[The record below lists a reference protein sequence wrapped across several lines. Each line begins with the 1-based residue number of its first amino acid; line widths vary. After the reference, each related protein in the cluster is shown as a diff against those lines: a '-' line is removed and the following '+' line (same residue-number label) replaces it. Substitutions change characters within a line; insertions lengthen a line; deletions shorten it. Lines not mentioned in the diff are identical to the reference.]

1 MRKFYFTI
9 MTVLFALVSM
19 TASAATYDL
28 PEGEDAILASEAYG
42 MKLTTAYNFVGW
54 TVNGEAIGG
63 DGFTFG
69 DQNPDMPLMNL
80 TAGGPFAVTNSG
92 LENMWCQGTYL
103 RKSAN
108 GMDTSGQSGP
118 RWIGYSNMRKG
129 QIIVVQATVG
139 WNKGEEVR
147 YNDENG
153 NNEFIICNAY
163 RYNVSGDWQM
173 HFYNEYE
180 QPMQVEII
188 TDEIHALQNAD
199 LEEGQDSKA
208 DGFFYFR
215 VLQDGPV
222 YIMVGRNA
230 VVQGIQ
236 IWSPN
241 DEPEF
246 VNAPTCTVAETNGSA
261 REIVFKTSPTNY
273 GNPTYVFYSVDGEMP
288 IALTEEGLLDVENT
302 FGSLDDIPD
311 GYIGDGM
318 PAESGV
324 YVHVDAND
332 DESSDGVEDNIVTV
346 KAVAVSSTG
355 VISEIVD
362 LKVDVSYIQ
371 LNAPTLTLVGFDG
384 TERLYKVNWT
394 SNVGNDVEYTVTYE
408 ADGNSAVEISVGDVI
423 SFSQNVVVTVS
434 AGNAYED
441 GVCTQDADVPGIVF
455 KRKFTP
461 GYDDNQE
468 PLHDWDFQNLT
479 EEALSMIKGQVID
492 HYAILDDN
500 GAEIETYTVEQYE
513 NKEYPEGADLK
524 PIQKY
529 FGWDSADSRN
539 TNRHWRTW
547 IPTYETDGEGN
558 PTETIASSVY
568 AEDET
573 GMFHDLVVDNS
584 HSSYSTIA
592 IFTNQSGLFFMNRG
606 TINVQP
612 VQYGEYV
619 VLNTNGG
626 TTVTKS
632 EASATGCELSI
643 GQSVYVYN
651 IDIYTYDELPEVPEE
666 LVAVEGIA
674 AKTAKSRGTYN
685 VAGQRVNAGYKG
697 FVIKNGRVVYQK

>member
-1 MRKFYFTI
+1 MRKFYSL
-9 MTVLFALVSM
+9 VLSALVAMPLAVNAQTM
-19 TASAATYDL
+19 TEENET
-28 PEGEDAILASEAYG
+28 LANYKDGYRLE
-42 MKLTTAYNFVGW
+42 TDVNFVGSA
-54 TVNGEAIGG
+54 VNGEPITPATGLQFNGQTDYKING
-63 DGFTFG
+63 
-69 DQNPDMPLMNL
+69 
-80 TAGGPFAVTNSG
+80 TALDKVTNTG
-92 LENMWCQGTYL
+92 LEFLAVHTMKNNIGWSEGKAL
-103 RKSAN
+103 SSSSN
-108 GMDTSGQSGP
+108 E
-118 RWIGYSNMRKG
+118 RWISISNLRVG
-129 QIIVVQATVG
+129 QILVF
-139 WNKGEEVR
+139 EVSDASR
-147 YNDENG
+147 FMVN
-153 NNEFIICNAY
+153 
-163 RYNVSGDWQM
+163 SGGVDKNTANWDDVPVDPLIA
-173 HFYNEYE
+173 
-180 QPMQVEII
+180 QPIS
-188 TDEIHALQNAD
+188 DEIHELQELAAGQEESQEGGDAQEGGAD
-199 LEEGQDSKA
+199 SFVYYEVINEGP
-208 DGFFYFR
+208 
-215 VLQDGPV
+215 L
-222 YIMVGRNA
+222 YINFKGGKVNGTATPNYLSRF
-230 VVQGIQ
+230 Q

-241 DEPEF
+241 GEDE
-246 VNAPTCTVAETNGSA
+246 VVAAPTFEVAETNGSA
-261 REIVFKTSPTNY
+261 REIIFKTSPSTY
-273 GNPTYVFYSVDGEMP
+273 GNPVYVFYSVDGEMP

-318 PAESGV
+318 PSESGV

-455 KRKFTP
+455 KRKFNP
-461 GYDDNQE
+461 GTNEQQE

-479 EEALSMIKGQVID
+479 EEVSSMINGQVID
-492 HYAILDDN
+492 HYAILGDN
-500 GAEIETYTVEQYE
+500 GEELEIFTIEQYE
-513 NKEYPEGADLK
+513 NNEYPEGAELK

-529 FGWDSADSRN
+529 FGWDALDARDGG
-539 TNRHWRTW
+539 RFWRTE
-547 IPTYETDGEGN
+547 IVTYVLDGEGI
-558 PTETIASSVY
+558 PTTTRESAVY
-568 AEDET
+568 ADEQT
-573 GMFHDLVVDNS
+573 GIFHDLVVDNS
-584 HSSYSTIA
+584 HPSYSTIA
-592 IFTNQSGLFFMNRG
+592 IYAVPGNNKGLYFMSRG